1 MLTKDHPIFLE
12 DGSIASYNPKET
24 KEKYGLETSQLKVG
38 DKIKL
43 INEVKTIQRFEF
55 KKDLDTTYT
64 IITKYNNFFAG
75 NVLVHSEIT

>member
-1 MLTKDHPIFLE
+1 M
-12 DGSIASYNPKET
+12 
-24 KEKYGLETSQLKVG
+24 ETSQLKVG